1 MVLTPGLQSRYQ
13 GLSTRL
19 YLLRFIQQRGLIIE
33 VQANKRD
40 RKIETSHYAN
50 ASQLSAKINRVKWK
64 MAGNTTHADTYRRE
78 ALLTYIMWEVIY
90 MAR

>member
-1 MVLTPGLQSRYQ
+1 M
-13 GLSTRL
+13 
-19 YLLRFIQQRGLIIE
+19 
-33 VQANKRD
+33 QANKHD

-78 ALLTYIMWEVIY
+78 ALLTYRMWEEIY
-90 MAR
+90 MARLFEKTNRKDKLNVEDN